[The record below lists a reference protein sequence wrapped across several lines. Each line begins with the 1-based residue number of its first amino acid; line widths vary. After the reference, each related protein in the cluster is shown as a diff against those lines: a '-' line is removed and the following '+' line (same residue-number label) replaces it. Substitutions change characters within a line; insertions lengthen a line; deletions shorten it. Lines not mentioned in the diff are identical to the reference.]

1 VGARPTI
8 VIRVTIGSWHRVRDI
23 TLRGGIG
30 ALFLFGPRS
39 GWWFHLCRVCART
52 SALLPNLGSPSK
64 GRLRTTERAAC
75 WRQPRTRARSLG
87 GESDSVKDIRDHV
100 SRASG
105 HHAQRGVRRLR
116 SHHRARHHHPPGR
129 AAGSGRS
136 VRPDRADQQSGTRCH
151 RREPG
156 GPTGRAIT
164 GPGYPPGGDDP
175 RLVIGPS
182 GNHPR
187 TGDDASSRRYQDA
200 EHRPCAVSV
209 ISQVTPGPSMGDDS
223 RPSARPA
230 RPEQITRNR

>member
-1 VGARPTI
+1 VPNLFPALERSPGLPVGARPTI

-30 ALFLFGPRS
+30 ALFLFGARS

-75 WRQPRTRARSLG
+75 WRQPRTRARGLG

-136 VRPDRADQQSGTRCH
+136 VRPDRADQQPGTRCH

-175 RLVIGPS
+175 RLLSGPAEITRERVTTPPADCTRMRS
-182 GNHPR
+182 
-187 TGDDASSRRYQDA
+187 TGPAPSASSRR
-200 EHRPCAVSV
+200 
-209 ISQVTPGPSMGDDS
+209 
-223 RPSARPA
+223 
-230 RPEQITRNR
+230 